1 MKIIIIGAGK
11 IGYNLAKHLSSEDND
26 VIIIDKDQKALAKV
40 EDSLDVMPI
49 KGNGIRTSTLLDAG
63 CKGIDLIIAVTGSD
77 EVNMLCCLTAKK
89 LGALRSIARIRDPQY
104 AKELLLIK
112 EDLGLDMVINPE
124 QVAAHEITRILT
136 MPGATK
142 VSTFAQG
149 RVGMVGLTIKKN
161 TPIAGLKIKQIVEK
175 FNVPI
180 LIGVIIREGNVIIP
194 NGDFEVEV
202 NDSIYAIGHLAT
214 LYNFC
219 KHVQDKGNRVK
230 RVLVVGGG
238 KITYYLAELL
248 HELNIKVKVIEK
260 DEATCLNLAE
270 ELPDTLI
277 INGDGT
283 DSTLL
288 LQEHIE
294 SVDSFIALTNRDEE
308 NIISSLIAKQHKV
321 DSVITKISR
330 SNCRSVIEGIGI
342 DTVISPQE
350 FTTDHILKYV
360 RGNTVETLQ
369 RIMDGQGE
377 VIEFIATANDHLLL
391 DTPIHKLNLL
401 SNVLIAAVVRK
412 NRVVILNGNDRLY
425 EGDRVL
431 IITTRNITRLKDI
444 IHHTAGGFKSELKN
458 NLKKLGNAINM

>member
-1 MKIIIIGAGK
+1 MKIIIVGAGK
-11 IGYNLAKHLSSEDND
+11 IGYSLAKHLSLEDND
-26 VIIIDKDQKALAKV
+26 VIVIDKDEKALDKV
-40 EDSLDVMPI
+40 EDNLDVMPI
-49 KGNGIRTSTLLDAG
+49 KGTGSSTSTLLEAG

-89 LGALRSIARIRDPQY
+89 LGAIRSIARIRDPQY

-149 RVGMVGLTIKKN
+149 RVGMVGLTIKSD
-161 TPIAGLKIKQIVEK
+161 TPIVGLNIKQIVEK

-180 LIGVIIREGNVIIP
+180 LIGAIIRNGNVIIP
-194 NGDFEVEV
+194 RGDFVIES

-219 KHVQDKGNRVK
+219 KNVREKEKRVK
-230 RVLVVGGG
+230 RVMVVGGG
-238 KITYYLAELL
+238 KITYYLSKLL

-260 DEATCLNLAE
+260 DEQTCLDLAE
-270 ELPDTLI
+270 ALPNTLI

-283 DSTLL
+283 DNTLL

-308 NIISSLIAKQHKV
+308 NIISSLIAKQHNV

-342 DTVISPQE
+342 DTIIAPQE
-350 FTTDHILKYV
+350 FITNYILKYV

-377 VIEFIATANDHLLL
+377 VVEFIATSEDAVLL
-391 DTPIHKLNLL
+391 DTPIYKLNVL
-401 SNVLIAAVVRK
+401 SKILIAAVVRK
-412 NRVVILNGNDRLY
+412 NKVLILNGNDRIY

-444 IHHTAGGFKSELKN
+444 INPATGGFKSELKN